1 MANTRI
7 RGSTQILGNSVT
19 ATEVNATIIVA
30 AGTNPHTGDQS
41 MGGFKLT
48 SVAVCTN
55 PQDAANKAYV
65 DAAAQGLDV
74 KASVR
79 VATTANIALTGLQTI
94 DGVTVIAGDRVLVK
108 NQTAGQ
114 DNGIW
119 VVASGAWTRA
129 TDADISAEVT
139 AGMFTFVEEGTTNAN
154 SGWLLTT
161 PNPITLG
168 TTPLTFVQF
177 SGGGSVSAG
186 AGLTKTGSVID
197 VIGGDGLVVAADLIS
212 ANIDT
217 NAGLKFDA
225 STPKKM
231 QVALDGTSLSVSAL
245 GIKVNPAFLT
255 ASFITRETPSGL
267 MNGSNVTFT
276 LAAAPVA
283 GSEQVFLNGLLQEPG
298 AGNDYTIAGNTITY
312 LAAPAATDRMRVN
325 YRV

>member
-19 ATEVNATIIVA
+19 ATEVNASIIIA

-41 MGGFKLT
+41 MGSFKLT
-48 SVAVCTN
+48 NVAVCTN

-74 KASVR
+74 KVSVR
-79 VATTANIALTGLQTI
+79 VATTANIPLTGIQTI
-94 DGVTVIAGDRVLVK
+94 DGVTLIAGNRVLIK

-119 VVASGAWTRA
+119 TVASGAWVRA
-129 TDADISAEVT
+129 TDADVSAEVSS
-139 AGMFTFVEEGTTNAN
+139 GLFTFVEEGTTNAN

-161 PNPITLG
+161 PDPITLG
-168 TTPLTFVQF
+168 TTPLAFAQF
-177 SGGGSVSAG
+177 SGAGTVAAG
-186 AGLTKTGSVID
+186 AGLTKTGNVID
-197 VIGGDGLVVAADLIS
+197 VIGGDGLVVAADLVS

-217 NAGLKFDA
+217 AAGLKFDA

-231 QVALDGTSLSVSAL
+231 QVALDGTSLSVSGL
-245 GIKVNPAFLT
+245 GLKVNPAFLT
-255 ASFITRETPSGL
+255 ASFITRETPAGL
-267 MNGSNVTFT
+267 MNGANTVFT
-276 LAAAPVA
+276 LAAAPVG

-298 AGNDYTIAGNTITY
+298 AGNDYTIAGATITY

>member
-7 RGSTQILGNSVT
+7 RGTTQILAGSVT
-19 ATEVNATIIVA
+19 ATEVNATVIVA
-30 AGTNPHTGDQS
+30 AGTNPYTADQS

-48 SVAVCTN
+48 SVAVPTN
-55 PQDAANKAYV
+55 AQDAANKAYV
-65 DAAAQGLDV
+65 DAATQGLDV

-79 VATTANIALTGLQTI
+79 VATTANITLTAPQTI
-94 DGVTVIAGDRVLVK
+94 DGVAVIAGDRVLVK

-119 VVASGAWTRA
+119 VVAAGAWTRA
-129 TDADISAEVT
+129 TDADSSAEVS
-139 AGMFTFVEEGTTNAN
+139 AGLFTFVEEGTTNI
-154 SGWLLTT
+154 STGWLLTT
-161 PNPITLG
+161 ANPITLG
-168 TTPLTFVQF
+168 TTPLVFTQF
-177 SGGGSVSAG
+177 SSAGTVSAG
-186 AGLTKTGSVID
+186 AGLTKTGNVID
-197 VIGGDGLVVAADLIS
+197 VIGGDGLVVAADLVS

-245 GIKVNPAFLT
+245 GLKVNATTLNAT
-255 ASFITRETPSGL
+255 FITREIPSGAV
-267 MNGSNVTFT
+267 NGSNTAFT
-276 LAAAPVA
+276 LAATPVV

-298 AGNDYTIAGNTITY
+298 AGNDYTISGAAITY
-312 LAAPAATDRMRVN
+312 LTAPASTDRLRVN